1 MAHRHAFEAVD
12 RTLRDILE
20 NETEPFGGKV
30 FVFSG
35 DVRQILPVVK
45 NGSPVETID
54 AYLKT
59 STLWSPF
66 RALRLTANMRI
77 PRDVLIENPATDED
91 EDDDI
96 RPGAIPKCMN
106 RITDEMHADINNP
119 EVATGEY
126 FANRTIL
133 TTTNPIVYR
142 INEGVA

>member
-1 MAHRHAFEAVD
+1 MAAFSNFLLHIGEGRHEV
-12 RTLRDILE
+12 
-20 NETEPFGGKV
+20 N
-30 FVFSG
+30 
-35 DVRQILPVVK
+35 
-45 NGSPVETID
+45 
-54 AYLKT
+54 
-59 STLWSPF
+59 
-66 RALRLTANMRI
+66 RALGRDFIKI

>member
-20 NETEPFGGKV
+20 NETAPFGGKV

-66 RALRLTANMRI
+66 RALRLTANMRGRHEVNRALGRDFIKI

-126 FANRTIL
+126 LRS
-133 TTTNPIVYR
+133 
-142 INEGVA
+142 